1 MSKGSKRRSWRKAEQ
16 DFKHAFPRPKQPA
29 PTPPQKPW
37 LIMTDEEIDAA
48 YWRVG
53 KADRTRMKK
62 EAATER
68 LRQEAMKVLENE

>member
-1 MSKGSKRRSWRKAEQ
+1 
-16 DFKHAFPRPKQPA
+16 
-29 PTPPQKPW
+29 
-37 LIMTDEEIDAA
+37 MTDEEIDAA